1 MGRRTGAMKQE
12 ILITKDYW
20 QVQIALLEDGRL
32 VEYFHE
38 PSHLEG
44 LVGNLYVG
52 KVNRIMPGMQSAFV
66 DVGLER
72 DGFLYEG
79 DMGPAGLMEEEAGD
93 FSDHK
98 NATVKNLHEGDRIL
112 VQIIKEPMGAK
123 GSRLSSEIALPGH
136 YLIYMPFL
144 NHLAVSR
151 KISGGERGRLK
162 DMLRSIKGE
171 AQGGFIVRTAA
182 EGVTQEELAA
192 EMQALADLWSLVRFK
207 VQMASPPALVHQEA
221 DLVGRAVREILL
233 RGEGTVVTSDEGIA
247 QRCRELLETLGLD
260 PSRIRTWNEASVPL
274 FDHYHVQQ
282 ELDKAL
288 RPRVWLPS
296 GGCIVLQSTEAL
308 VAIDVNSGRYAGK
321 KSLEETAF
329 AINMD
334 AVEEIVR
341 QIRLRSLGGIIVIDF
356 IDMSK
361 KAHREALVTKLN
373 EALKTD
379 RAKSRILNI
388 SEFGLVEMTRKRSHR
403 NLERVMTGVCP
414 CCEGRGRIPA
424 PWRIA
429 QQIAHTLAGMKPPR
443 PAIVS
448 ASPEVVRFLQE
459 NRERFGFGETVKIEV
474 TPVPNASSYSVR
486 PK

>member
-1 MGRRTGAMKQE
+1 MKQE
-12 ILITKDYW
+12 LLIARDRW

-66 DVGLER
+66 DVGLDR

-79 DMGPAGLMEEEAGD
+79 DMGPSGLLEEEAGD
-93 FSDHK
+93 FSDHRH
-98 NATVKNLHEGDRIL
+98 ATVKNLHEGDRIL
-112 VQIIKEPMGAK
+112 VQIIKEPIGSK
-123 GSRLSSEIALPGH
+123 GTRLSSEIAFPGH
-136 YLIYMPFL
+136 YLIYLPFL
-144 NHLAVSR
+144 SHLAVSR
-151 KISGGERGRLK
+151 KIAGAERGRLK

-171 AQGGFIVRTAA
+171 APGGFIVRTAA
-182 EGVTQEELAA
+182 EGVAEEELAA
-192 EMQALADLWSLVRFK
+192 EMQSLADLWSLVHLK
-207 VQMASPPALVHQEA
+207 VEAAVAPALVHQEA

-233 RGEGTVVTSDEGIA
+233 RGEGTVVSDDEDIA
-247 QRCRELLETLGLD
+247 QRCRELMETLAAD
-260 PSRIRTWNEASVPL
+260 PARIRTWKDSSVPL
-274 FDHYHVQQ
+274 FDHYRVQQ

-308 VAIDVNSGRYAGK
+308 VSIDVNSGRYAGK

-356 IDMSK
+356 IDMTR

-379 RAKSRILNI
+379 RAKSKILNI

-403 NLERVMTGVCP
+403 NLERVMTAVCP
-414 CCEGRGRIPA
+414 CCEGRGRVPA

-429 QQIAHTLAGMKPPR
+429 QQIAHTLEGMKPPR
-443 PAIVS
+443 PTLIS

-459 NRERFGFGETVKIEV
+459 SRERFGLGESVKLEA
-474 TPVPNASSYSVR
+474 TPVPNASAYSVK
-486 PK
+486 PVGK

>member
-1 MGRRTGAMKQE
+1 MKQE
-12 ILITKDYW
+12 LLITRDKW

-32 VEYFHE
+32 VEHFLE
-38 PSHLEG
+38 PSHLDG

-52 KVNRIMPGMQSAFV
+52 RINRILAGMESAFV

-79 DMGPAGLMEEEAGD
+79 DMGPAGLLEEEAGELID
-93 FSDHK
+93 RKS
-98 NATVKNLHEGDRIL
+98 ATVKNLHEGDRIL

-123 GSRLSSEIALPGH
+123 GSRLSTDLALPGH
-136 YLIYMPFL
+136 YLIFMPFL
-144 NHLAVSR
+144 NHVAVSR
-151 KISGGERGRLK
+151 KIAGPERGRLK
-162 DMLRSIKGE
+162 DMLRSLKRD
-171 AQGGFIVRTAA
+171 APGGFIVRTAA
-182 EGVTQEELAA
+182 EGVTEEELAG
-192 EMQALADLWSLVRFK
+192 EMQALSDLWSYVWLK
-207 VQMASPPALVHQEA
+207 SQLASPPALVHQEA

-233 RGEGTVVTSDEGIA
+233 RGEGTVVTDDEQIA
-247 QRCRELLETLGLD
+247 DRCRELMHTLGLS
-260 PSRIRTWNEASVPL
+260 PTRIKTWTDDSVPL
-274 FDHYHVQQ
+274 FDHYHIQQ

-308 VAIDVNSGRYAGK
+308 VAIDVNSGRYTGK

-329 AINMD
+329 TINME

-361 KAHREALVTKLN
+361 KAHREALVAKLN

-403 NLERVMTGVCP
+403 SLERVMTGVCS
-414 CCEGRGRIPA
+414 CCEGRGRVPA
-424 PWRIA
+424 AWRIA
-429 QQIAHTLAGMKPPR
+429 QQIVKTLEGIKPPR
-443 PAIVS
+443 PTTVT
-448 ASPEVVRFLQE
+448 ASPDVIRYMEE
-459 NRERFGFGETVKIEV
+459 NRQRLGLGESIKLEAAS
-474 TPVPNASSYSVR
+474 PSNAASYSVKPR
-486 PK
+486 

>member
-1 MGRRTGAMKQE
+1 MKQE
-12 ILITKDYW
+12 LLITRDRW

-32 VEYFHE
+32 VEHFLE
-38 PSHLEG
+38 PSHLDG

-52 KVNRIMPGMQSAFV
+52 RVNRILAGMESAFV

-79 DMGPAGLMEEEAGD
+79 DMGPAGLLDEEAGEFID
-93 FSDHK
+93 RKS
-98 NATVKNLHEGDRIL
+98 ATVKNLHEGDRIL

-123 GSRLSSEIALPGH
+123 GSRLSTDLALPGH
-136 YLIYMPFL
+136 YLIFMPFL
-144 NHLAVSR
+144 NHVAVSR
-151 KISGGERGRLK
+151 KISGPERGRLK
-162 DMLRSIKGE
+162 EMLRSLKRD
-171 AQGGFIVRTAA
+171 APGGFIVRTAA
-182 EGVTQEELAA
+182 EGVTEEELAG
-192 EMQALADLWSLVRFK
+192 EMQALSDLWSFIRLK
-207 VQMASPPALVHQEA
+207 GQLATPPALVHQEA

-233 RGEGTVVTSDEGIA
+233 RGEGTVVTDDAQIA
-247 QRCRELLETLGLD
+247 DRCRELMETLGLN
-260 PSRIRTWNEASVPL
+260 PSRIKTWTDDSVPM
-274 FDHYHVQQ
+274 FDHYHIQL

-308 VAIDVNSGRYAGK
+308 VAIDVNSGRYTGK

-329 AINMD
+329 TINME

-361 KAHREALVTKLN
+361 KAHREALVAKLN

-403 NLERVMTGVCP
+403 SLERVMTGVCS
-414 CCEGRGRIPA
+414 CCEGRGRVPA
-424 PWRIA
+424 AWRVA
-429 QQIAHTLAGMKPPR
+429 QQVVRTLEGIKPPR
-443 PAIVS
+443 PATVT
-448 ASPEVVRFLQE
+448 ASPDVIRYMEE
-459 NRERFGFGETVKIEV
+459 NRDRLGLGDSVKLEAASPTNPSSFTVK
-474 TPVPNASSYSVR
+474 PR
-486 PK
+486 

>member
-1 MGRRTGAMKQE
+1 MKQE
-12 ILITKDYW
+12 LLITQDQW
-20 QVQIALLEDGRL
+20 QVQIALLENGRL

-38 PSHLEG
+38 PAHLEG

-52 KVNRIMPGMQSAFV
+52 KVNRILPGMESAFV
-66 DVGLER
+66 DVGLDR

-79 DMGPAGLMEEEAGD
+79 DMGPAGLMEEDAGE
-93 FSDHK
+93 FSGRRG
-98 NATVKNLHEGDRIL
+98 ATVKHLHEGDRIL

-123 GSRLSSEIALPGH
+123 GSRLSTEIALPGH

-151 KISGGERGRLK
+151 KISGDERKRLK
-162 DMLRSIKGE
+162 DMLRHVKGE

-182 EGVTQEELAA
+182 EGVTQEELSG
-192 EMQALADLWSLVRFK
+192 EMQALADLWSLVRLK
-207 VQMASPPALVHQEA
+207 VQMTTAPGLVHQEA

-233 RGEGTVVTSDEGIA
+233 RGEGIVTTDDEGIA
-247 QRCRELLETLGLD
+247 QRCRELMETLGLSA
-260 PSRIRTWNEASVPL
+260 SRIRTWSDGSVPI
-274 FDHYHVQQ
+274 FDHYHVLQ

-308 VAIDVNSGRYAGK
+308 VAIDVNSGRFTGK

-329 AINMD
+329 AINVE

-361 KAHREALVTKLN
+361 KAHREALVAKIN
-373 EALKTD
+373 ETLKTD

-414 CCEGRGRIPA
+414 CCEGRGRVPA

-429 QQIAHTLAGMKPPR
+429 QQIANTLAGMKPPR
-443 PAIVS
+443 PATVT

-459 NRERFGFGETVKIEV
+459 NRERFGFGESVKIEAA
-474 TPVPNASSYSVR
+474 PLPNASAYSVK

>member
-1 MGRRTGAMKQE
+1 MKQE
-12 ILITKDYW
+12 LLITQDQW
-20 QVQIALLEDGRL
+20 QVQIALLENGRL

-38 PSHLEG
+38 PAHLEG

-52 KVNRIMPGMQSAFV
+52 KVNRILPGMESAFV

-79 DMGPAGLMEEEAGD
+79 DMGPAGLMEEEAGE
-93 FSDHK
+93 FAGK
-98 NATVKNLHEGDRIL
+98 RGATVKHLHEGDRIL

-123 GSRLSSEIALPGH
+123 GSRLSTEIALPGH

-151 KISGGERGRLK
+151 KIAGEERKRLK
-162 DMLRSIKGE
+162 DLLRLIKGE

-182 EGVTQEELAA
+182 EGVTQEELAG
-192 EMQALADLWSLVRFK
+192 EMQALADLWSLVRLK
-207 VQMASPPALVHQEA
+207 VQMTTAPAIVHQEA

-233 RGEGTVVTSDEGIA
+233 RGEGTVTTDDEGIA
-247 QRCRELLETLGLD
+247 QRCRELMETLGLSA
-260 PSRIRTWNEASVPL
+260 SRIRTWGDASVPL
-274 FDHYHVQQ
+274 FDHHHVQQ

-288 RPRVWLPS
+288 RPRVWLSS

-308 VAIDVNSGRYAGK
+308 VAIDVNSGRFTGK

-329 AINMD
+329 AINVE

-361 KAHREALVTKLN
+361 KAHREALVAKIN
-373 EALKTD
+373 ETLKTD

-429 QQIAHTLAGMKPPR
+429 QQIANTLAGIR
-443 PAIVS
+443 PARPATVT

-459 NRERFGFGETVKIEV
+459 NRERFRFGEGVKIEAA
-474 TPVPNASSYSVR
+474 PLPNASAYSVKPR
-486 PK
+486 